1 MPVNQGNDGEI
12 YYGDE
17 DVDDVDDEGPVEEAV
32 EPKIR
37 VDWNKASNLTTQAG
51 TSIMTRRLT
60 MSLETLAMQTHC
72 GDQYRGNLFK
82 MSIDAEIEVKFVNM
96 VVRHSTRGGACRAT
110 A

>member
-37 VDWNKASNLTTQAG
+37 VDWNKASNLDNA
-51 TSIMTRRLT
+51 SWNLYYDSEIDDE
-60 MSLETLAMQTHC
+60 S
-72 GDQYRGNLFK
+72 GNLNTANSLWRPRPEVI
-82 MSIDAEIEVKFVNM
+82 SI
-96 VVRHSTRGGACRAT
+96 R
-110 A
+110 